1 LKNQPKKIKN
11 LTPPETEEMNR
22 LHRHMIER
30 LIRKYENEVDLD
42 TEIPEDQMEKLQN
55 EVHLVKMESSK
66 YYTDD

>member
-1 LKNQPKKIKN
+1 
-11 LTPPETEEMNR
+11 MNR